1 MTDAEIR
8 ASVLTAAAADQTGEA
23 AIHPRGLHDDGKMLR
38 VGSLSF
44 WKHEA
49 FKQLRRSSSPFPAY
63 RRASLTMSL
72 FPDQHFATEPFTTGD
87 GQQATAVVFRSERD
101 PQGTF
106 ATFAADAT
114 EAQRIATDLNSE
126 LDATRTLA
134 AEQHRTNGGDPERFA
149 SARAPGLDEMLT
161 QLEPF
166 FGQQTEPLPSS
177 HAPPYGPGV
186 VVVPATR

>member
-1 MTDAEIR
+1 MTIR
-8 ASVLTAAAADQTGEA
+8 SSVLAASAADQTGEA
-23 AIHPRGLHDDGKMLR
+23 AIYPRGLHDNGKMLR

-44 WKHEA
+44 WKREA
-49 FKQLRRSSSPFPAY
+49 FKQQLRRSSGPFPAY
-63 RRASLTMSL
+63 RRASLTMTL

-114 EAQRIATDLNSE
+114 EAQRIATELNSE

-134 AEQHRTNGGDPERFA
+134 AEQFRINGGDPERFA
-149 SARAPGLDEMLT
+149 SARAPSLDEMLT
-161 QLEPF
+161 QLEPL
-166 FGQQTEPLPSS
+166 FGRQ
-177 HAPPYGPGV
+177 PP
-186 VVVPATR
+186 